1 MPPQRPEWI
10 SDSSL
15 LTRAYALAEWA
26 HGSQRRATDGRPF
39 LDHVT
44 EVGTLLHHAGFDEE
58 VVASG
63 LLHDA
68 VERGTLTE
76 DELRAEMGDEIA
88 AVVLSLTED
97 ATIESFAD
105 RKSALRKQVAAVG
118 GRALTVF
125 AADKFSDILGL
136 RRGIETF
143 GDSVEERMGTSV
155 ANMARHYRD
164 SVEMI
169 ESGGAGSVFLPAL
182 LAEIELLEADASL
195 SVDRPPV
202 ERDTAREWKRV
213 QRARLTG

>member
-1 MPPQRPEWI
+1 LQRPEWI
-10 SDSSL
+10 SESPL
-15 LTRAYALAEWA
+15 LTRAYALAEAA
-26 HGSQRRATDGRPF
+26 HRSQQRATDGRPF

-44 EVGTLLHHAGFDEE
+44 EVGTLLHHAGFDEDL
-58 VVASG
+58 VASG

-76 DELRAEMGDEIA
+76 DELRGEMGEEIA

-105 RKSALRKQVAAVG
+105 RKAALREQVAAVG

-125 AADKFSDILGL
+125 AADKYSDILGL
-136 RRGIETF
+136 RRGIEAF

-155 ANMARHYRD
+155 VSMAGHYRE
-164 SVEMI
+164 SVAMI

-182 LAEIELLEADASL
+182 LTEIELLEADASL
-195 SVDRPPV
+195 SVESPPAA
-202 ERDTAREWKRV
+202 RDTAREWKRM